1 MDSFGE
7 SPAKRQKLTEDPID
21 LTSDGE
27 SEPYSPPG
35 GTPPYETIATL
46 PLHPHDNN
54 RLTQPTQI
62 IDRNDRNE
70 RNLSSSPT
78 SGVVQVAASSPAP
91 TPVKRPGGFLSSAM
105 APAGTVFRKPNGVV
119 KGPSQPAK
127 TVIDL
132 SDDDAGPRYMGGSS
146 DEDESQIRR
155 KNDIK
160 PTKFIRRDEERVA
173 ESPQAKQP
181 TKDIRSVTA
190 GAYYNPASSGKSQG
204 LQGSVYDSR
213 NRNGTSTST
222 FVTSGGSAKSPSDA
236 MSAAYGNIRKPPL
249 NIGGQAGPS
258 RALPVQQPDSDMSL
272 SDIDNPQERRKVE
285 RMRGVLHNNSIRECH
300 RALLVKHG
308 NSDDA
313 VDYLSELNERR
324 DNTRTPGQ
332 GKIVD
337 LTSEDELRPTPAA
350 PKMRQEIKAPAKSM
364 WEKFGG
370 STQTA
375 KAPPPSTSQES
386 RLIPKI
392 PGQPAKR
399 MRKLVRGPRPRSSSP
414 AEPKPRSQPP
424 IRKTAKVADSSDSD
438 EAAAAESASEDENL
452 EARLLSYFNKCSPAD
467 LADIAAITPED
478 ATYVLSRRPF
488 KSLNAVRSV
497 PAQNAKPTKA
507 KSRARPIGEKIVD
520 KCGDMLNGYEAVDS
534 LVKQCEEAGKPLAVE
549 MKTWGVDLFGAKEG
563 ELDLVTL
570 KASQANHDSGIG
582 TPLSD
587 LSEDTPEKKR
597 RTNFISQP
605 TIMSNDRRMKDYQ
618 VVGINWLNLLFKNK
632 LSGILADD
640 MGLGKTC
647 QVIAFL
653 AHLSEI
659 GERGPHLVIVP
670 SSTLENWLTE
680 FQSFC
685 PSLVVRPLYGTLAE
699 RFVIRDQIDQDR
711 ANINVVITTYTTAR
725 QKDDF
730 PWLRA
735 FGFCCAIYDEGHFL
749 RNSTSQLYE
758 RFIKITA
765 QMRLLLTG
773 TPLQNNLQELI
784 SLLAFLMPKIFKDK
798 KSELQV
804 IFDHKVKTSD
814 TNHEALLSAQ
824 RIDRAR
830 SMLTPFIL
838 RRKKHQVLKDLPNKI
853 SRVEYCSMTE
863 VQQSIYSEQQERAAD
878 VMQRRAAGEQ
888 MSAKDSANILMKL
901 RQAAIHPF
909 LFRRIY
915 TEKTLRQ
922 ISKACLKDDQW
933 AQSNPNLI
941 YQELTAYSD
950 MEIHQLCAK
959 SDALNKFMLRNDEWM
974 ISGKVEKLVEL
985 LKRFTAEGHRIL
997 IFSQFVMVMDI
1008 LELVLQT
1015 IHMEFFRLDGMT
1027 KVEERQDM
1035 INEFCDPEST
1045 IPVFMLS
1052 TRAGGAGINL
1062 AKANKVIIFDSG
1074 FNPQDDIQA
1083 ENRAH
1088 RIGQEKEVEVVRL
1101 VTKGTIEEQ
1110 IHIMGQMK
1118 VKLDE
1123 RVAGDEDV
1131 ESKKESEKREAE
1143 GQKMVEEL
1151 LFKKLE
1157 GNDKGDNNEGEVDE
1171 TKKQENAEGAVR

>member
-7 SPAKRQKLTEDPID
+7 SPAKRLKLSDDPID

-27 SEPYSPPG
+27 SEPYSPPSE
-35 GTPPYETIATL
+35 TPAYETVATL
-46 PLHPHDNN
+46 PLHTHNN
-54 RLTQPTQI
+54 TEGFTQPTQL
-62 IDRNDRNE
+62 IDRNEQNP
-70 RNLSSSPT
+70 SSSLNG
-78 SGVVQVAASSPAP
+78 SVVQVAASSPAP
-91 TPVKRPGGFLSSAM
+91 TPVKRHGGMLSSAM
-105 APAGTVFRKPNGVV
+105 APAGTAFRRPNGVV
-119 KGPSQPAK
+119 KGPSQPIGV
-127 TVIDL
+127 VIDL
-132 SDDDAGPRYMGGSS
+132 SEDDAGPQYMGGSS

-155 KNDIK
+155 NNDIK
-160 PTKFIRRDEERVA
+160 PTKFIRRDEERIA

-190 GAYYNPASSGKSQG
+190 GAYYNPAFCGKSQG

-213 NRNGTSTST
+213 NRHATSTSSI
-222 FVTSGGSAKSPSDA
+222 VTSGIPTKSSDT
-236 MSAAYGNIRKPPL
+236 MSASYGSIRKPPPKMPR
-249 NIGGQAGPS
+249 QVGPS
-258 RALPVQQPDSDMSL
+258 RALSVQMPQSDMSL
-272 SDIDNPQERRKVE
+272 SDIENPQDRRKVE
-285 RMRGVLHNNSIRECH
+285 RMNSVLPNNSSRECH
-300 RALLVKHG
+300 EALLAKRG
-308 NSDDA
+308 NFEDA
-313 VDYLSELNERR
+313 LDYLSGLNERR
-324 DNTRTPGQ
+324 ENNRTPGP
-332 GKIVD
+332 GRVVD

-350 PKMRQEIKAPAKSM
+350 PKMKQATKAPAKSM

-370 STQTA
+370 STQNG
-375 KAPPPSTSQES
+375 KISTPLASGSQENK
-386 RLIPKI
+386 LIPKI
-392 PGQPAKR
+392 SGQPGKR

-414 AEPKPRSQPP
+414 AGEPRTKPQPQL
-424 IRKTAKVADSSDSD
+424 RKAAKVMDSSDSD
-438 EAAAAESASEDENL
+438 EAANAETSSDDEDL
-452 EARLLSYFNKCSPAD
+452 QARLLSYFNKCSPAD
-467 LADIAAITPED
+467 LADLAAISSET
-478 ATYVLSRRPF
+478 AAYLLSKRPF

-497 PAQNAKPTKA
+497 PAENAKQTKS
-507 KSRARPIGEKIVD
+507 KSRAKPIGEKIVD
-520 KCGDMLNGYEAVDS
+520 KCGDMLSGYEAVDS
-534 LVKQCEEAGKPLAVE
+534 LVKQCKEAGKPLAAE
-549 MKTWGVDLFGAKEG
+549 MKAWGVDLFGTKEG
-563 ELDLVTL
+563 ELDIVTL
-570 KASQANHDSGIG
+570 KDSQSNHDSGIG
-582 TPLSD
+582 TPLSE
-587 LSEDTPEKKR
+587 LSEETPEKR
-597 RTNFISQP
+597 RRNNFISQP
-605 TIMSNDRRMKDYQ
+605 SIMSNDRRMKDYQ
-618 VVGINWLNLLFKNK
+618 VVGINWLNLLYKNK

-653 AHLSEI
+653 AHLAEI
-659 GERGPHLVIVP
+659 GEQGPHLVIVP

-685 PSLVVRPLYGTLAE
+685 PSLVVKPMYGLKSE
-699 RFVIRDQIDQDR
+699 RGGMRDQIDCER
-711 ANINVVITTYTTAR
+711 SKINVVITTYATAR
-725 QKDDF
+725 SKEDY
-730 PWLRA
+730 PWLKS
-735 FGFCCAIYDEGHFL
+735 FGFCCTVYDEGHFL

-758 RFIKITA
+758 KFIKINS
-765 QMRLLLTG
+765 QFRLLLTG

-798 KSELQV
+798 KDDLQV
-804 IFDHKVKTSD
+804 IFDHKVKALD

-824 RIDRAR
+824 RITRAR

-838 RRKKHQVLKDLPNKI
+838 RRKKYQVLKDLPKKI
-853 SRVEYCSMTE
+853 SRVEYCNMTE
-863 VQQSIYSEQQERAAD
+863 VQQNIYTEQQERARD
-878 VMQRRAAGEQ
+878 VMERRAAGEQ

-909 LFRRIY
+909 LFHRIY
-915 TEKTLRQ
+915 TETTLRQ

-933 AQSNPNLI
+933 ALSNPNLI
-941 YQELTAYSD
+941 YQELVAYSD
-950 MEIHQLCAK
+950 MEIHQLC
-959 SDALNKFMLRNDEWM
+959 SRSVVLNKFMLRNDEWM

-985 LKRFTAEGHRIL
+985 LKRFTEEGHRTL

-1015 IHMEFFRLDGMT
+1015 IHLQFFRLDGST
-1027 KVEERQDM
+1027 KVEERQDL
-1035 INEFCDPEST
+1035 INEFCDPDST

-1052 TRAGGAGINL
+1052 TKAGGAGINL

-1123 RVAGDEDV
+1123 KVAGDEEA
-1131 ESKKESEKREAE
+1131 ESKKELELREAE

-1157 GNDKGDNNEGEVDE
+1157 GKEAENAEIVEGEV
-1171 TKKQENAEGAVR
+1171 A

>member
-1 MDSFGE
+1 MESFEE
-7 SPAKRQKLTEDPID
+7 SPAKRLKLSDDPID
-21 LTSDGE
+21 LTSDDE
-27 SEPYSPPG
+27 SEPYSPPSE
-35 GTPPYETIATL
+35 TPAYETVATL
-46 PLHPHDNN
+46 PLHPNN
-54 RLTQPTQI
+54 NNINGFTQPTQI
-62 IDRNDRNE
+62 IDPSE
-70 RNLSSSPT
+70 RISSSPPRG
-78 SGVVQVAASSPAP
+78 SIVQVAASSPTP
-91 TPVKRPGGFLSSAM
+91 TPIKKPGGLLSSTM
-105 APAGTVFRKPNGVV
+105 APAGTSFRRPNGVV
-119 KGPSQPAK
+119 KAPSQPPR

-146 DEDESQIRR
+146 DEDESQTRR
-155 KNDIK
+155 KSDIK
-160 PTKFIRRDEERVA
+160 PAQFIRRDEEKVV
-173 ESPQAKQP
+173 ESPKAKQP
-181 TKDIRSVTA
+181 IKDIKSVTA
-190 GAYYNPASSGKSQG
+190 GAYYNPAESGKPQG

-213 NRNGTSTST
+213 NRNATTTST
-222 FVTSGGSAKSPSDA
+222 FVISGGPAKSSSDT
-236 MSAAYGNIRKPPL
+236 MSAAYGSIRKPPIK
-249 NIGGQAGPS
+249 NARQAGPS
-258 RALPVQQPDSDMSL
+258 RALPVQQPESDMSL

-285 RMRGVLHNNSIRECH
+285 RMKSILHKNTIRECH
-300 RALLVKHG
+300 KALLAKRG
-308 NSDDA
+308 NSEDA
-313 VDYLSELNERR
+313 VDYLIEFNERR
-324 DNTRTPGQ
+324 ELTRTPRA

-337 LTSEDELRPTPAA
+337 LTSDDELRPTPVA
-350 PKMRQEIKAPAKSM
+350 PKMRQEIRAPAKSM

-375 KAPPPSTSQES
+375 NALPTLSNKIQES
-386 RLIPKI
+386 RLVPKI
-392 PGQPAKR
+392 SGQPAKR

-414 AEPKPRSQPP
+414 TEPKPKSQPQV
-424 IRKTAKVADSSDSD
+424 RKAAKVVASSDSD
-438 EAAAAESASEDENL
+438 EAAGAESSSEDENL

-467 LADIAAITPED
+467 LADIAAINSDT
-478 ATYVLSRRPF
+478 ATYLLSKRPF

-497 PAQNAKPTKA
+497 PAESAKPTKA

-520 KCGDMLNGYEAVDS
+520 KCEDMLNGYEAVDS
-534 LVKQCEEAGKPLAVE
+534 LVKQCEEAGKPLAAE
-549 MKTWGVDLFGAKEG
+549 MKAWGVDLFGAKEG
-563 ELDLVTL
+563 ELDLATL
-570 KASQANHDSGIG
+570 KESQSNHDSGIG
-582 TPLSD
+582 TPLSELGED
-587 LSEDTPEKKR
+587 ISERKR
-597 RTNFISQP
+597 RSNFISQP
-605 TIMSNDRRMKDYQ
+605 SIMSNDRRMKDYQ
-618 VVGINWLNLLFKNK
+618 VVGINWLCLLFKNK

-653 AHLSEI
+653 AHLSQI
-659 GERGPHLVIVP
+659 GEQGPHLVIVP

-699 RFVIRDQIDQDR
+699 RFEIRDQIGQDR
-711 ANINVVITTYTTAR
+711 RNINVVITTYTIAR
-725 QKDDF
+725 SKDDYA
-730 PWLRA
+730 WLKS
-735 FGFCCAIYDEGHFL
+735 FGFCCTIYDEGHFL
-749 RNSTSQLYE
+749 KNSTSMLYE
-758 RFIKITA
+758 KFIKISS
-765 QMRLLLTG
+765 QFRLLLTG

-798 KSELQV
+798 KSDLQV

-824 RIDRAR
+824 RINRAR

-838 RRKKHQVLKDLPNKI
+838 RRKKHQVLKDLPKKI

-863 VQQSIYSEQQERAAD
+863 VQQSIYSEQQERARD
-878 VMQRRAAGEQ
+878 VVERRAAGEQ

-909 LFRRIY
+909 LFRRTY
-915 TEKTLRQ
+915 EEKTLRQ
-922 ISKACLKDDQW
+922 VSKACKKDDQW
-933 AQSNPNLI
+933 AHSNPSLI
-941 YQELTAYSD
+941 FQELMAYSD
-950 MEIHQLCAK
+950 MEIHQLCAR
-959 SDALNKFMLRNDEWM
+959 SAALNKFMLRNDEWM
-974 ISGKVEKLVEL
+974 ISGKVEKLVAL
-985 LKRFTAEGHRIL
+985 LRHFTAEGHRIL

-1027 KVEERQDM
+1027 KVEERQEM
-1035 INEFCDPEST
+1035 INEFCNPDST
-1045 IPVFMLS
+1045 IPIFMLS

-1123 RVAGDEDV
+1123 RVAGDEDA
-1131 ESKKESEKREAE
+1131 ESKRELEKREAE
-1143 GQKMVEEL
+1143 GQKMVEAL

-1157 GNDKGDNNEGEVDE
+1157 ANGGDGKDGATGKDEGDARE
-1171 TKKQENAEGAVR
+1171 TKIKE